1 VNPPPEGVLDVRM
14 TEIALFVGGA
24 VVTVM
29 VLALGIWL
37 FVRASRE
44 EAAREESE
52 RRERESHEGEAH
64 EGEAHEA
71 ESREKRGGDA
81 A

>member
-1 VNPPPEGVLDVRM
+1 MNPPPEGVLDVRM

-24 VVTVM
+24 IVTVM

-52 RRERESHEGEAH
+52 RRERESREA
-64 EGEAHEA
+64 ASHEA
-71 ESREKRGGDA
+71 ASREKRGGDA

>member
-1 VNPPPEGVLDVRM
+1 LNPPPEGVLDVRM

-24 VVTVM
+24 IVTVM

>member
-52 RRERESHEGEAH
+52 RRERESHEGESH
-64 EGEAHEA
+64 EGEAHQ
-71 ESREKRGGDA
+71 KRGGDA

>member
-24 VVTVM
+24 IVTVM

-52 RRERESHEGEAH
+52 RREREAH
-64 EGEAHEA
+64 ERESHEA

>member
-24 VVTVM
+24 VVTVR

-52 RRERESHEGEAH
+52 RRERESHEGESH
-64 EGEAHEA
+64 EGEAHQ
-71 ESREKRGGDA
+71 KRGGDA

>member
-64 EGEAHEA
+64 EGEAHQ
-71 ESREKRGGDA
+71 KRGGDA

>member
-1 VNPPPEGVLDVRM
+1 MNPPPEGVLDVRM

-29 VLALGIWL
+29 VLVLGIWL

-64 EGEAHEA
+64 EGEAHQ
-71 ESREKRGGDA
+71 KRGGDA

>member
-1 VNPPPEGVLDVRM
+1 MNPPPEGVLDVRM

-24 VVTVM
+24 IVTVM

-44 EAAREESE
+44 EVAREESE
-52 RRERESHEGEAH
+52 RREREAHEQESHER
-64 EGEAHEA
+64 

>member
-14 TEIALFVGGA
+14 TEIALFVVGA
-24 VVTVM
+24 IVTVM

-52 RRERESHEGEAH
+52 RREREAHEQESHER
-64 EGEAHEA
+64 
-71 ESREKRGGDA
+71 ESRGNRDGDA

>member
-1 VNPPPEGVLDVRM
+1 MNPPPEGVLDVRM

-24 VVTVM
+24 IVTVM

-52 RRERESHEGEAH
+52 RREHEAH
-64 EGEAHEA
+64 EHESHEA

>member
-1 VNPPPEGVLDVRM
+1 MNPPPEGVLDVRM

-24 VVTVM
+24 IVTVM

-52 RRERESHEGEAH
+52 RREREAHEQESHER
-64 EGEAHEA
+64 

>member
-1 VNPPPEGVLDVRM
+1 MNPPPEGVLDVRM

-24 VVTVM
+24 IVTVM

-52 RRERESHEGEAH
+52 RREREAHEHESHEH
-64 EGEAHEA
+64 ESHEA

>member
-1 VNPPPEGVLDVRM
+1 M

-24 VVTVM
+24 IVTVM

-52 RRERESHEGEAH
+52 RRERES
-64 EGEAHEA
+64 
-71 ESREKRGGDA
+71 REKRGGDA

>member
-1 VNPPPEGVLDVRM
+1 MNPPPEGVLDVRM

-64 EGEAHEA
+64 EGEAHQ
-71 ESREKRGGDA
+71 KRGGDA

>member
-1 VNPPPEGVLDVRM
+1 MSPPPEGVLDVRM

-24 VVTVM
+24 IVTVM

-52 RRERESHEGEAH
+52 RRERESHEH
-64 EGEAHEA
+64 ESHEA

>member
-1 VNPPPEGVLDVRM
+1 MNPPPEGVLDVRM

-24 VVTVM
+24 IVTVM

-64 EGEAHEA
+64 EGEAHQ
-71 ESREKRGGDA
+71 KRGGDA

>member
-24 VVTVM
+24 IVTVM

-52 RRERESHEGEAH
+52 RRERESREA
-64 EGEAHEA
+64 ASHEA
-71 ESREKRGGDA
+71 ASREKRGGDA

>member
-1 VNPPPEGVLDVRM
+1 MNPPPEGVLDVRM

-24 VVTVM
+24 IVTVM

-52 RRERESHEGEAH
+52 RRERESREA
-64 EGEAHEA
+64 ASHEA

>member
-1 VNPPPEGVLDVRM
+1 MNPPPEGVLDVRM

-52 RRERESHEGEAH
+52 RRERESHEGESH
-64 EGEAHEA
+64 EGEAHQ
-71 ESREKRGGDA
+71 KRGGDA

>member
-1 VNPPPEGVLDVRM
+1 MNPPPEGVLDVRM

-24 VVTVM
+24 IVTVM

-52 RRERESHEGEAH
+52 RREREAH
-64 EGEAHEA
+64 ERESHEA

>member
-1 VNPPPEGVLDVRM
+1 LNPPPEGVLDVRM

-24 VVTVM
+24 IVTVM

-64 EGEAHEA
+64 EGEAHQ
-71 ESREKRGGDA
+71 KRGGDA

>member
-1 VNPPPEGVLDVRM
+1 MNPPPEGVLDVRM
-14 TEIALFVGGA
+14 TEIALLVGGA
-24 VVTVM
+24 IVTVM

-52 RRERESHEGEAH
+52 RRERESHERESH
-64 EGEAHEA
+64 EHESHEA